1 MTMIKES
8 NIPELVEDMKNYS
21 NSVKKMSP
29 EEAKKFLIRAGVL
42 DANGVAKKQICG
54 GSNYAG

>member
-21 NSVKKMSP
+21 SEVKKMTP
-29 EEAKKFLIRAGVL
+29 DEAKSFLIRAGVL
-42 DANGVAKKQICG
+42 DSNGVAKKQICG